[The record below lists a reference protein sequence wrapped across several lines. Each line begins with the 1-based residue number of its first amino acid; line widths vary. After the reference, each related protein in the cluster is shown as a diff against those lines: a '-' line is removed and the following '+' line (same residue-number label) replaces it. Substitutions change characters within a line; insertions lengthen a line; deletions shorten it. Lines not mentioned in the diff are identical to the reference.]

1 MLTMVSKNRARKRV
15 HVRIRTRIQG
25 RPQVPRLNVFRSLN
39 HIYAQII
46 DDTRGQTLVSASTVD
61 KAVRQTVK
69 SGGNLA
75 AAKAVG
81 KVLADRA
88 KAAGIARVVFDRGG
102 YAYQG
107 RVKALAGA
115 AREGGL
121 QF

>member
-15 HVRIRTRIQG
+15 HARIRARLEG
-25 RPQVPRLNVFRSLN
+25 RPQAPRLNVFRSLN

-61 KAVRQTVK
+61 KEVRQTVK

-75 AAKAVG
+75 AAQAVG
-81 KVLADRA
+81 KILAGRA
-88 KAAGIARVVFDRGG
+88 KAAGISRVVFDRGG
-102 YAYQG
+102 YPYQG
-107 RVKALAGA
+107 RVKALASA